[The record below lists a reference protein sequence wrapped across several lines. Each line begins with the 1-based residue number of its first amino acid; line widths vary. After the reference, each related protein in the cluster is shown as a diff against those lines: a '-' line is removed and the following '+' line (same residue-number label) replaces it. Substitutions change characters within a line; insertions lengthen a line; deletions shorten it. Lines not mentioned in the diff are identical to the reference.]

1 MKYTPFAYNNTPT
14 NSALRKFLVDDVAQT
29 SSWINSSVDREHL
42 PKDFLVN
49 VLQALEQRSAAPGG
63 IKETSKEE
71 WIHKRKLEI
80 CDKYHDHVDSIEQ
93 RILPIV

>member
-1 MKYTPFAYNNTPT
+1 MDLLFQKTCQDWICLMKYTPFAYNNTPT

-42 PKDFLVN
+42 PKDFLVD

-71 WIHKRKLEI
+71 
-80 CDKYHDHVDSIEQ
+80 
-93 RILPIV
+93 